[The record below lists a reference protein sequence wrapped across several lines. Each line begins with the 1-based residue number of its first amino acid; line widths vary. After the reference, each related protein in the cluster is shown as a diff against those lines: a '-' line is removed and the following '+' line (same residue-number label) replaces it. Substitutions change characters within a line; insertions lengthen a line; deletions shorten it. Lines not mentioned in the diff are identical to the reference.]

1 MKLLPC
7 GDGAVLLDCA
17 SLDEARMWH
26 DALAGSYESVLG
38 ARTVLVHG
46 SPPELRQE
54 ISRTTPHKSPS
65 LDNRLV
71 RIPVRYDGSD
81 LADVADHTGLTA
93 AGIIEAHTG
102 CEWQVAFAGF
112 APGFAYLAGG
122 DSRLTVPRRARP
134 RQRIDG
140 GSVGLA
146 GGFTAVYPR
155 ESPGGW
161 QIIGH
166 TDMTMFDAEREP
178 PALLQPGM
186 RVRFE
191 DVS

>member
-7 GDGAVLLDCA
+7 GDSAVLLDCA
-17 SLDEARMWH
+17 SLDEARKWH
-26 DALAGSYESVLG
+26 DALADSYESVLG
-38 ARTVLVHG
+38 ARSVLVHG
-46 SPPELRQE
+46 SPPELRRIVSQ
-54 ISRTTPHKSPS
+54 TTPRSAPTF
-65 LDNRLV
+65 DDRLV
-71 RIPVRYDGSD
+71 RIPVRYDGPD
-81 LADVADHTGLTA
+81 LADVAEHTGLDTEA
-93 AGIIEAHTG
+93 IIEAHTG
-102 CEWQVAFAGF
+102 GEWEVAFAGF
-112 APGFAYLAGG
+112 APGFAYLSGG

-166 TDMTMFDAEREP
+166 TDMTMFDAERDP